1 MHRLNNP
8 IIGNKTPLL
17 RKNMDTIIHKNS
29 RCAVIGHGSWAT
41 ALAKVLTLN
50 ERKVGWYV
58 RNPEVF
64 DSLAQEGRNCRYLS
78 DIEFDRSRIQL
89 YDEVNEMVE
98 HADILFLVTP
108 AAYLKPY
115 LADLKVSLK
124 EKFVVSAVKGIIPD
138 ENLFVTDYLKKKYE
152 LSGAQVCFISGP
164 THAEEVGH
172 GRLTYM
178 TLACS
183 NIGKARGVGEKLT
196 TPYIKVNYVRNMRYL
211 ERSAVFKNIYAVVV
225 GMAVG
230 MGYGDNFI
238 AVLVS
243 NCIKEM
249 YFLLD
254 PQSVNDLT
262 RFKPSNFFGDLLV
275 SCYSSHSRNRQLGML
290 IGRGNTVK
298 TALNEMTMV
307 AEGYFA
313 SAMLPCLT
321 KEQRAQ
327 LPIAE
332 TAYQV
337 LHQGLPARK
346 AIKDLEGMLS

>member
-1 MHRLNNP
+1 
-8 IIGNKTPLL
+8 
-17 RKNMDTIIHKNS
+17 MDTPNTKDF

-41 ALAKVLTLN
+41 ALVKVLTIN
-50 ERKVGWYV
+50 ELSVEWFV
-58 RNPEVF
+58 HNPEVF
-64 DSLAQEGRNCRYLS
+64 ESLQNEGRNCRYLS
-78 DIEFDRSRIQL
+78 DIEFDMNRIHL
-89 YDEVNEMVE
+89 SENLNVIVSD
-98 HADILFLVTP
+98 ADIVFLVTP
-108 AAYLKPY
+108 AAYLKRY
-115 LADLKVSLK
+115 LSELTEPLKDK
-124 EKFVVSAVKGIIPD
+124 MVVSAIKGIIPD
-138 ENLFVTDYLKKKYE
+138 ENQFVTDYLKKTYD

-183 NIGKARGVGEKLT
+183 NVAKARIVGEKLK
-196 TPYIKVNYVRNMRYL
+196 TPFIKVNYVRNMRYL
-211 ERSAVFKNIYAVVV
+211 ERSAVLKNIYAVMV

-230 MGYGDNFI
+230 LGYGDNFI
-238 AVLVS
+238 SVLVS

-254 PQSVNDLT
+254 PQSINDLT
-262 RFKPSNFFGDLLV
+262 KFKPSNFFGDLLV

-313 SAMLPCLT
+313 SAMLPHFSE
-321 KEQRAQ
+321 EQRAQ

-337 LHQGLPARK
+337 LHQGMSARK
-346 AIKDLEGMLS
+346 AMKKLEDLLA

>member
-1 MHRLNNP
+1 METL
-8 IIGNKTPLL
+8 INKE
-17 RKNMDTIIHKNS
+17 S

-41 ALAKVLTLN
+41 ALVKVLTMN
-50 ERKVGWYV
+50 ELSVSWFV
-58 RNPEVF
+58 NNPEVF
-64 DSLAQEGRNCRYLS
+64 ESLQNESRNCRYLS
-78 DIEFDRSRIQL
+78 DIEFDMSRIRL
-89 YDEVNEMVE
+89 SNDVNGTVGN
-98 HADILFLVTP
+98 ADIIFLVTP
-108 AAYLKPY
+108 AAYLKRY
-115 LADLKVSLK
+115 LSELTVPLKDK
-124 EKFVVSAVKGIIPD
+124 MVVSAIKGIITD
-138 ENLFVTDYLKKKYE
+138 ENQFVTDYLKQHYG
-152 LSGAQVCFISGP
+152 LSGGQVCFISGP

-183 NIGKARGVGEKLT
+183 NVAKARIVGEKLK
-196 TPYIKVNYVRNMRYL
+196 TPFIKVSYVRNMRYL
-211 ERSAVFKNIYAVVV
+211 ERSAVLKNIYAVMV

-230 MGYGDNFI
+230 LGYGDNFI
-238 AVLVS
+238 SVLVA

-249 YFLLD
+249 YLLLD

-262 RFKPSNFFGDLLV
+262 KFTPSNFFGDLLV

-313 SAMLPCLT
+313 SAMMPSLT
-321 KEQRAQ
+321 DDQRAQ

-337 LHQGLPARK
+337 LHQGMPARK
-346 AIKDLEGMLS
+346 AMKKLEDLLV

>member
-1 MHRLNNP
+1 
-8 IIGNKTPLL
+8 
-17 RKNMDTIIHKNS
+17 MDTLIQNTS

-41 ALAKVLTLN
+41 ALVKVLTMN
-50 ERKVGWYV
+50 EPSVGWFV
-58 RNPEVF
+58 HTPEVLE
-64 DSLAQEGRNCRYLS
+64 SLRTEGRNCRYLA
-78 DIEFDRSRIQL
+78 DVEFDMSRIKL
-89 YDEVNEMVE
+89 SDDVNETVAN
-98 HADILFLVTP
+98 ADIIFLVTP
-108 AAYLKPY
+108 AAYLKGY
-115 LADLKVSLK
+115 LSDLKVSLK
-124 EKFVVSAVKGIIPD
+124 DKMVVSSIKGIIPE
-138 ENLFVTDYLKKKYE
+138 ENQFVTDYLKQHYG
-152 LSGAQVCFISGP
+152 LSGGQVCFIGGP

-183 NIGKARGVGEKLT
+183 IPSRARIVGEKLK
-196 TPYIKVNYVRNMRYL
+196 TPFLRMNYVRNMRYL
-211 ERSAVFKNIYAVVV
+211 ERSAVLKNIYAVMV

-238 AVLVS
+238 SVLVS

-262 RFKPSNFFGDLLV
+262 KFDPSNSFGDLLV

-313 SAMLPCLT
+313 SAMLPFLS
-321 KEQRAQ
+321 KEQQAQ
-327 LPIAE
+327 LPIAM

-337 LHQGLPARK
+337 LHQDKQARK
-346 AIKDLEGMLS
+346 AMKELESLLL

>member
-1 MHRLNNP
+1 
-8 IIGNKTPLL
+8 
-17 RKNMDTIIHKNS
+17 MDTAINKDS

-41 ALAKVLTLN
+41 ALVKVLTMN
-50 ERKVGWYV
+50 ELSVGWFV
-58 RNPEVF
+58 HNPEVF
-64 DSLAQEGRNCRYLS
+64 ESLQHEGHNCRYLS
-78 DIEFDRSRIQL
+78 DLEFDMNHIRLSN
-89 YDEVNEMVE
+89 DVNETIDN
-98 HADILFLVTP
+98 ADVIFLVMP

-115 LADLKVSLK
+115 LSTLTVSLK
-124 EKFVVSAVKGIIPD
+124 EKFVVSAIKGIIPD
-138 ENLFVTDYLKKKYE
+138 ENQFVTDYLKKTYN
-152 LSGAQVCFISGP
+152 LSGAQVGFISGP

-183 NIGKARGVGEKLT
+183 NVGQARLVGEKLK
-196 TPYIKVNYVRNMRYL
+196 TPFIKVNYVRNMCYL
-211 ERSAVFKNIYAVVV
+211 ERSAVMKNIYAVIV

-230 MGYGDNFI
+230 LGYGDNFI
-238 AVLVS
+238 SVLVS

-254 PQSVNDLT
+254 PQSVKDLT
-262 RFKPSNFFGDLLV
+262 KFKPSNFFGDLLV

-313 SAMLPCLT
+313 AAMLPHLSE
-321 KEQRAQ
+321 EQRAQ

-337 LHQGLPARK
+337 LYQGLPARK
-346 AIKDLEGMLS
+346 AMKNLENLLA

>member
-1 MHRLNNP
+1 
-8 IIGNKTPLL
+8 
-17 RKNMDTIIHKNS
+17 MDTAINKDS

-41 ALAKVLTLN
+41 ALVKVLTMN
-50 ERKVGWYV
+50 ELSVGWFV
-58 RNPEVF
+58 HNPEVF
-64 DSLAQEGRNCRYLS
+64 ESLQHEGHNCRYLS
-78 DIEFDRSRIQL
+78 DLEFDMNRIRL
-89 YDEVNEMVE
+89 SNDVNETIDN
-98 HADILFLVTP
+98 ADVIFLVMP

-115 LADLKVSLK
+115 LSTLTVSLK
-124 EKFVVSAVKGIIPD
+124 EKFVVSAIKGIIPD
-138 ENLFVTDYLKKKYE
+138 ENQFVTDYLKKTYD
-152 LSGAQVCFISGP
+152 LSGAQVGFISGP

-183 NIGKARGVGEKLT
+183 NVGQARLVGEKLK
-196 TPYIKVNYVRNMRYL
+196 TPFIKVNYVRNMCYL
-211 ERSAVFKNIYAVVV
+211 ERSAVMKNIYAVIV

-230 MGYGDNFI
+230 LGYGDNFI
-238 AVLVS
+238 SVLVS

-254 PQSVNDLT
+254 PQSVKDLT
-262 RFKPSNFFGDLLV
+262 KFKPSNFFGDLLV

-313 SAMLPCLT
+313 AAMLPHLSE
-321 KEQRAQ
+321 EQRAQ

-337 LHQGLPARK
+337 LYQGLPARK
-346 AIKDLEGMLS
+346 AMKNLENLLA

>member
-1 MHRLNNP
+1 
-8 IIGNKTPLL
+8 
-17 RKNMDTIIHKNS
+17 MDTAINKDS

-41 ALAKVLTLN
+41 ALIKVLTMN
-50 ERKVGWYV
+50 ELSVGWYV

-64 DSLAQEGRNCRYLS
+64 ESLQNEGRNCRYLS
-78 DIEFDRSRIQL
+78 DLEFDMNRIRL
-89 YDEVNEMVE
+89 SDDVNKTVNN
-98 HADILFLVTP
+98 ADIIFLVTP
-108 AAYLKPY
+108 AAYLKRY
-115 LADLKVSLK
+115 LSELTVPLKDKL
-124 EKFVVSAVKGIIPD
+124 VVSAIKGIVPD
-138 ENLFVTDYLKKKYE
+138 ENQFVTDYLKKTYS

-183 NIGKARGVGEKLT
+183 NVAKARIVGEKLK
-196 TPYIKVNYVRNMRYL
+196 TPFIKVDYVRNMRYL
-211 ERSAVFKNIYAVVV
+211 ERSSVLKNIYAVMV

-230 MGYGDNFI
+230 LGYGDNFI
-238 AVLVS
+238 SVLVS

-254 PQSVNDLT
+254 PQSVKDLT
-262 RFKPSNFFGDLLV
+262 QFKPSNFFGDLLV

-313 SAMLPCLT
+313 SAMLPYLSE
-321 KEQRAQ
+321 EQRAQ

-337 LHQGLPARK
+337 LHEGMSARK
-346 AIKDLEGMLS
+346 AMKKLEDLLA

>member
-1 MHRLNNP
+1 MRGILLPMGNNP
-8 IIGNKTPLL
+8 QINET
-17 RKNMDTIIHKNS
+17 S

-41 ALAKVLTLN
+41 AIVKVLTMNQLS
-50 ERKVGWYV
+50 VGWHV
-58 RNPEVF
+58 RNTEVRE
-64 DSLAQEGRNCRYLS
+64 SLQNEGRNYRYLS
-78 DIEFDRSRIQL
+78 DIDFDMGRIHL
-89 YDEVNEMVE
+89 SDDVNETVNE
-98 HADILFLVTP
+98 ADIVFLVTP
-108 AAYLKPY
+108 AAYLKDY
-115 LADLKVSLK
+115 LSDLQVPLK
-124 EKFVVSAVKGIIPD
+124 EKMVVSAIKGVISD
-138 ENLFVTDYLKKKYE
+138 EKMFVTDYLKQRYD
-152 LSGAQVCFISGP
+152 LCDSQLCFVCGP

-172 GRLTYM
+172 GQLTYM
-178 TLACS
+178 SLACS
-183 NIGKARGVGEKLT
+183 NIANARVVGEKLQT
-196 TPYIKVNYVRNMRYL
+196 SFLRVNYLKDMRYL
-211 ERSAVFKNIYAVVV
+211 EHSSVLKNIYAIIV

-238 AVLVS
+238 AVLVA

-254 PQSVNDLT
+254 PQSVYELT
-262 RFKPSNFFGDLLV
+262 KFDPSNFFGDLLV

-313 SAMLPCLT
+313 SAMLPFLSEGQ
-321 KEQRAQ
+321 KAQ

-346 AIKDLEGMLS
+346 AMKNLEDLLA

>member
-1 MHRLNNP
+1 MNNP
-8 IIGNKTPLL
+8 ITE
-17 RKNMDTIIHKNS
+17 TS

-41 ALAKVLTLN
+41 ALVKVLTMN
-50 ERKVGWYV
+50 ELSVDWFV
-58 RNPEVF
+58 HNPEVF
-64 DSLAQEGRNCRYLS
+64 ESLQHEGHNCRYLT
-78 DIEFDRSRIQL
+78 DLEFDMNRIL
-89 YDEVNEMVE
+89 LSNDINETVSN
-98 HADILFLVTP
+98 ADILFLVMP

-115 LADLKVSLK
+115 LSSLTVSLK
-124 EKFVVSAVKGIIPD
+124 GKFVVSAIKGIIPD
-138 ENLFVTDYLKKKYE
+138 ENQFVTDYLKKTYG
-152 LSGAQVCFISGP
+152 LSGGQVCFISGP

-172 GRLTYM
+172 GKLTYM

-183 NIGKARGVGEKLT
+183 NVGKARVIGEKLK
-196 TPYIKVNYVRNMRYL
+196 TPFIKVDYVRNMRYL
-211 ERSAVFKNIYAVVV
+211 EHSAVMKNIYAVMV
-225 GMAVG
+225 GMAAGV
-230 MGYGDNFI
+230 GYGDNFI
-238 AVLVS
+238 SVLVS

-254 PQSVNDLT
+254 PQSVKDLT
-262 RFKPSNFFGDLLV
+262 KFKPSNFFGDLLV

-313 SAMLPCLT
+313 SAMLPQLSD
-321 KEQRAQ
+321 EQRAQ

-346 AIKDLEGMLS
+346 AMKNLENLLA

>member
-1 MHRLNNP
+1 MVN
-8 IIGNKTPLL
+8 
-17 RKNMDTIIHKNS
+17 
-29 RCAVIGHGSWAT
+29 CAVIGHGSWAT
-41 ALAKVLTLN
+41 ALVKVLTIN
-50 ERKVGWYV
+50 ELSVGWYV
-58 RNPEVF
+58 RNPEVLE
-64 DSLAQEGRNCRYLS
+64 SLRNEGHNCRYLF
-78 DIEFDRSRIQL
+78 DIEFDMSRIAL
-89 YDEVNEMVE
+89 SDDVNETVSQ
-98 HADILFLVTP
+98 ADIIFLVTP
-108 AAYLKPY
+108 AAYLKSY
-115 LADLKVSLK
+115 LSDLQVSLK
-124 EKFVVSAVKGIIPD
+124 EKIVVSAIKGIIPD
-138 ENLFVTDYLKKKYE
+138 ENQFVTDYLKQHYG

-172 GRLTYM
+172 GRLTYI

-183 NIGKARGVGEKLT
+183 NVAKARIVGEKLA
-196 TPYIKVNYVRNMRYL
+196 TPFIKVNYMRNVRYL
-211 ERSAVFKNIYAVVV
+211 EHSAVLKNIYAVMV

-230 MGYGDNFI
+230 LGYGDNFI
-238 AVLVS
+238 SVLVS

-262 RFKPSNFFGDLLV
+262 KFKPSNFFGDLLV

-313 SAMLPCLT
+313 SAMLPFFSA
-321 KEQRAQ
+321 EQRAQ

-337 LHQGLPARK
+337 LYQGMPARK
-346 AIKDLEGMLS
+346 AMKYLEDCLE